1 MDSFSE
7 AWDIILNYCR
17 AQISEIAYSTWL
29 ERLKPVSLDFA
40 DGIAVIEAPNAFS
53 KQTIERCY
61 TPQLDDAFRSVFG
74 DTIRYKICTPDELP
88 RRVEETN
95 SSAEKKKDLRTNFF
109 NYDYDLTFDTFI
121 VGSSNKFAH
130 AACVAVSA
138 KPAAAY
144 NPLFIWG
151 NSGLGKTHLLNAIS
165 VEIKRVH
172 PEMSIV
178 YVKGEEFTNEL
189 IMAIGRG
196 TTPAFREKYRK
207 ADVLLVDDI
216 QFIGGRESTQEEFFH
231 TFNTLYESRKQI
243 ILASDRPPKDIA
255 LLDDRLRTRFD
266 SGLTADIQP
275 PDYETRRAI
284 IKRKADN
291 LNLELPD
298 AVSDFIA
305 DKVKNNIRQLEGV
318 VKKLQAFHELD
329 GKTPSITTAQRSI
342 TDILN
347 DDQPAPVTA
356 DRIIDEVARTYGVS
370 SEDIKSSKRNAKIS
384 QARQVAAYAIREIT
398 QMPTTSIGEAF
409 GGRDH
414 STIVYSIKQIEEKL
428 TREQTLKNQIDDI
441 IKNIRD
447 R

>member
-1 MDSFSE
+1 MDSFTE
-7 AWDIILNYCR
+7 AWDIILGYCKT
-17 AQISEIAYSTWL
+17 QISEIAYSTWL

-40 DGIAVIEAPNAFS
+40 DGVAVIEAPNAFS

-61 TPQLDDAFRSVFG
+61 TKQLDDAFHSVFG

-88 RRVEETN
+88 RRIEDEDP
-95 SSAEKKKDLRTNFF
+95 KKDGRKKSGFF

-130 AACVAVSA
+130 AACVAVA
-138 KPAAAY
+138 AQPAAAY

-165 VEIKRVH
+165 IEIKRVH

-284 IKRKADN
+284 IKRKAEN
-291 LNLELPD
+291 LGLELPN

-329 GKTPSITTAQRSI
+329 GKTPSISTAQRSI

-384 QARQVAAYAIREIT
+384 LARQISAYCIREIT
-398 QMPTTSIGEAF
+398 QMPTTLIGEAF

-414 STIVYSIKQIEEKL
+414 STIVYSIKQVEERLPKDPA
-428 TREQTLKNQIDDI
+428 LKSQIDDI